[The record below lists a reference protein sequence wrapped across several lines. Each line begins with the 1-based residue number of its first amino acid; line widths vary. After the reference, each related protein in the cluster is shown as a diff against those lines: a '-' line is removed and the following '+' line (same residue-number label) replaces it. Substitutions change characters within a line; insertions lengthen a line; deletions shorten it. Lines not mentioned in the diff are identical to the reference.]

1 VGAALRLQA
10 YRTLPADPRK
20 IFSSRFTFKKTF
32 YIKSLR
38 SRPCPIQVSIRA
50 FFKNLSCALNI
61 SEVHLL
67 RTYLAR
73 KQLAQQTTLD
83 EAHTM
88 QTLYTAIA
96 TSTGG
101 RDGRAISSDNI
112 LDVKLATP
120 KELGGAGGAAT
131 NPEQLFA
138 AGYSACFIG
147 ALKFVASQTKRKIPD
162 DASITA
168 HVGIGQIPGGFG
180 LDIDLHIS
188 LPGLE
193 QADAQSLVDAAHQ
206 VCPYSNAT
214 RGNVDVRLHVTV

>member
-1 VGAALRLQA
+1 
-10 YRTLPADPRK
+10 
-20 IFSSRFTFKKTF
+20 
-32 YIKSLR
+32 
-38 SRPCPIQVSIRA
+38 
-50 FFKNLSCALNI
+50 
-61 SEVHLL
+61 
-67 RTYLAR
+67 
-73 KQLAQQTTLD
+73 
-83 EAHTM
+83 M
-88 QTLYTAIA
+88 QNLYTAIA

-147 ALKFVASQTKRKIPD
+147 ALKFVAGQSKHKIPD

-188 LPGLE
+188 LPGLD
-193 QADAQSLVDAAHQ
+193 QTDAQSLVDAAHQ